1 MMGEDHVLVGKLIQ
15 IGCGELLLARPLIL
29 PKHTDITG
37 AHIVTEDENDIGLRQ
52 AHLRWL
58 ISRHEGAGKHEA

>member
-1 MMGEDHVLVGKLIQ
+1 MPCQGHPLVGKMIQ

-37 AHIVTEDENDIGLRQ
+37 PHIVTEDENDIGP
-52 AHLRWL
+52 
-58 ISRHEGAGKHEA
+58 ISRAQSTG